1 MAKKL
6 TDYNLDDL
14 YAWVESNYTI
24 PVSEELMQYAN
35 LLDKIRGMILRKD
48 LYGTKEAII
57 KYLIEFE
64 PSLKGNRLRANEIY
78 AETIE
83 WFYAN
88 DTISQKA
95 WKNFYASELEKA
107 YYLALELAETSD
119 QIEKATKILERAY
132 KFRGLDIPEVEKPDA
147 LIYQKPNKVYTLNM
161 DMFEIGNVPKD
172 EIEQFID
179 QNVKG
184 LPVKAIERI
193 KQEALISK
201 IKVFEDD
208 GEDSRK

>member
-64 PSLKGNRLRANEIY
+64 PSLKGK
-78 AETIE
+78 
-83 WFYAN
+83 
-88 DTISQKA
+88 ISFFLIFNQTTTRIGLILKPKIISFFLIFNQTTTTVSYGRNFQKISFFLIF
-95 WKNFYASELEKA
+95 NQTTTYIMEK
-107 YYLALELAETSD
+107 
-119 QIEKATKILERAY
+119 I
-132 KFRGLDIPEVEKPDA
+132 F
-147 LIYQKPNKVYTLNM
+147 VY
-161 DMFEIGNVPKD
+161 
-172 EIEQFID
+172 
-179 QNVKG
+179 
-184 LPVKAIERI
+184 
-193 KQEALISK
+193 
-201 IKVFEDD
+201 
-208 GEDSRK
+208 